1 MNNYKTITLARGI
14 ELAKSLILTFP
25 IEQIDRLKLIAGS
38 RGPGERRGT
47 PSTHPPPP
55 PPTYPP
61 PLNLTES
68 GMLVG
73 KLQLN
78 SSLVPMARS
87 SLESLNEIDFVSNIF
102 S

>member
-1 MNNYKTITLARGI
+1 MNKKITHARGI
-14 ELAKSLILTFP
+14 ELAKSLILIFP

-55 PPTYPP
+55 TYPP
-61 PLNLTES
+61 PFHLTES

-87 SLESLNEIDFVSNIF
+87 SLESLHEIDFVSTG
-102 S
+102 SLRT

>member
-1 MNNYKTITLARGI
+1 MNKKITHARGI

-55 PPTYPP
+55 TYPP
-61 PLNLTES
+61 PFHLTES

-87 SLESLNEIDFVSNIF
+87 SLESLNEIDIVSTG
-102 S
+102 SLRT

>member
-1 MNNYKTITLARGI
+1 MNKKITHARGI

-38 RGPGERRGT
+38 RGP
-47 PSTHPPPP
+47 PPFH
-55 PPTYPP
+55 
-61 PLNLTES
+61 LTES

-87 SLESLNEIDFVSNIF
+87 SLESLNEIDFVSTG
-102 S
+102 SLRT

>member
-1 MNNYKTITLARGI
+1 MNKKITYARGI

-55 PPTYPP
+55 TYPP
-61 PLNLTES
+61 PFHLTKS

-87 SLESLNEIDFVSNIF
+87 SLESLNEIDFVSTG
-102 S
+102 SLRT

>member
-1 MNNYKTITLARGI
+1 MNKKITHARGI
-14 ELAKSLILTFP
+14 ELAKSLILIFP

-38 RGPGERRGT
+38 RGPGERRGA
-47 PSTHPPPP
+47 
-55 PPTYPP
+55 PTYPP
-61 PLNLTES
+61 PFHLTES

-87 SLESLNEIDFVSNIF
+87 SLESLNEIDFVSTG
-102 S
+102 SLRT

>member
-1 MNNYKTITLARGI
+1 MHARGI
-14 ELAKSLILTFP
+14 ELAKSLILSFP

-47 PSTHPPPP
+47 PF
-55 PPTYPP
+55 TYPP
-61 PLNLTES
+61 PSPTPPPPHLPLHPFHLKES

-78 SSLVPMARS
+78 SNLVPMARK
-87 SLESLNEIDFVSNIF
+87 FK
-102 S
+102 

>member
-1 MNNYKTITLARGI
+1 MHARGI
-14 ELAKSLILTFP
+14 DILSFP

-47 PSTHPPPP
+47 PYTHPPTPISPP
-55 PPTYPP
+55 PPHHL
-61 PLNLTES
+61 PLQPFHLKES

-78 SSLVPMARS
+78 SNLVPMAR
-87 SLESLNEIDFVSNIF
+87 LV
-102 S
+102 

>member
-1 MNNYKTITLARGI
+1 MNKKITHARGI

-47 PSTHPPPP
+47 PSTHSP

-61 PLNLTES
+61 PFHLTES

-87 SLESLNEIDFVSNIF
+87 SLESLNEIDFVSTG
-102 S
+102 SLRT

>member
-1 MNNYKTITLARGI
+1 MNKKITHARGI

-55 PPTYPP
+55 HLSS
-61 PLNLTES
+61 PLPSDKVRDAGRETAI
-68 GMLVG
+68 
-73 KLQLN
+73 KLQPRPHG
-78 SSLVPMARS
+78 SVFFGKF
-87 SLESLNEIDFVSNIF
+87 E
-102 S
+102 

>member
-1 MNNYKTITLARGI
+1 MNKKITHARGI

-38 RGPGERRGT
+38 SGPGERRGT

-55 PPTYPP
+55 TYPP
-61 PLNLTES
+61 PFHLTES

-87 SLESLNEIDFVSNIF
+87 SLESLNEIDFVSTG
-102 S
+102 SLRT